1 MAAKRTIVSDTIGTE
16 ADTIGIIIGPG
27 LVVFV
32 PFDSEFGVWKENER
46 RTFRICPIHKKRNIE
61 GFVIIRE
68 FLYDIMVVVVESAS
82 VGDELDV
89 IATDRI
95 QFGGPEL
102 VMCGVI
108 GEVNE
113 GGYTIEFS
121 VTEACHKGS
130 FIELS
135 ELCPSNS
142 HELFL

>member
-1 MAAKRTIVSDTIGTE
+1 
-16 ADTIGIIIGPG
+16 
-27 LVVFV
+27 
-32 PFDSEFGVWKENER
+32 
-46 RTFRICPIHKKRNIE
+46 
-61 GFVIIRE
+61 
-68 FLYDIMVVVVESAS
+68 MVVVVESAS

-121 VTEACHKGS
+121 VTEACHKGG

-142 HELFL
+142 RELFLQCRRECLPIDPFFVRYNDS